1 MDIKVE
7 QLSAALEMNTGLL
20 IKKINSMFDD
30 IHVENKDSVLTREEA
45 KRIIDV
51 LTKPEISEEQSAPA
65 EPEEYVHPA
74 DVVET
79 PYDPN
84 ARDEVVPSQ
93 QDNKASVSPETPI
106 NNNSSI
112 VNDNTLN
119 TSNAPQNQPTN
130 QTYTHPYDVVEE
142 PYVSNNAGGTSDDD
156 IYFRTQ
162 KPEDLPFI
170 PYSPDGQKP
179 LNESPVLYGIPYEE
193 QARQELL
200 RQQIAEQ
207 ARQNTDVVE
216 RVQNAAR
223 ARQEQIDNNQ
233 GFGSSGIDF
242 SSNRD
247 HTNTTERMVDNNIPN
262 AQQNTPAGTVVV
274 NYPNQNDLFDSQT
287 SNLNRYLRRESNLQ
301 NDQVPNTYHRS
312 DVESKVITQSYT
324 QRQRINDLM
333 LQEREKGTNIP
344 YAPQFTSNVNYSVQN
359 ARDRVAKSMGQ
370 FVAAPAQQ
378 LVGTLKQQAHSDE
391 TLRKVRDVKDI
402 AVGVGAIG
410 GFIAMGGVTTP
421 MKSWGQNFAMTG
433 NKIANA
439 GRYVMGKET
448 VSRAKQAYTLKQ
460 VQNKI
465 NQDFG
470 GASIK
475 ALKAERKEL
484 LGLQKKGQILTSAQ
498 AARLAS
504 LEGKIQ
510 GIKTL
515 SNQKESLLSLKN
527 QKAKIGTMMNA
538 FLREMSQDA
547 NDDSLGLLV
556 KVNNMAGNKRIHA
569 VLKYAGKSGRYV
581 FKTAFKATKSGA
593 LYVAR
598 KTGLDKVIVEANKKL
613 LHTKP
618 VLKFN
623 DIKLRTKKAIN
634 GGLYNK
640 AKAKLKT
647 KVPTKIQTA
656 AKRTV
661 GVGKKVGTSFKNVG
675 KGAKKAGKVI
685 AAPAKFIKKAASKIS
700 AALTAVKG
708 FLLKIVGIAA
718 LVIALFIVIIQCIAI
733 PLTQILSFDINL
745 KPNLIPFIQM
755 VNKSEKDF
763 RAEIESAV
771 KDGKVDG
778 KTYDRI
784 IYDYSNGAVT
794 NNMREIISMTAV
806 FFDNDLEHA
815 KNSSVEKYIDD
826 LYRNSHAVFYYP
838 SEPYSCANGC
848 STRNYKCTEKGH
860 ATYNESA
867 CIDIQYCDGCKTK
880 IVTCEGC
887 VEETTYCSGCT
898 TKREQCAGANCEKI
912 LGFIPYCPG
921 HDVPHCDGHI
931 VKSCTTHEELY
942 CPGHVEY
949 KCQGKHTEKYC
960 PGTHQD
966 MTINIVVDS
975 WDDIFARDSYS
986 RGNNG
991 VVFPYVKYTTWY
1003 GTDDTERK
1011 DNWQGWTQGN
1021 RDWAKTLYEQDWKE
1035 LYIGG
1040 NLVPAGNQ
1048 IVPMTEEEI
1057 DAFMQEMSRN
1067 TTNVRQLSYSRFM
1080 LLKTLLRS
1088 VGKVPYYENGRY
1100 TFGKELGGK
1109 APMPDSYGND
1119 KIGLDTIGLLQYA
1132 YLNSLSDTKEV
1143 MHKFDDA
1150 KTYSDVWYKTYAI
1163 EKSEMEPGDIGF
1175 MNSCEVGPDGKI
1187 IPVNYIGIFAGKCDN
1202 GSGVWIVID
1211 NEYGSV
1217 TTISTEAFN
1226 YCRRVDG
1233 LEINGYGETWEEV
1246 KAYLDA
1252 FFGG

>member
-7 QLSAALEMNTGLL
+7 QLSAVLEMNSNLL
-20 IKKINSMFDD
+20 VSKINALFDD
-30 IHVENKDSVLTREEA
+30 IHVEDKNSVLTREEA
-45 KRIIDV
+45 KRVIDAI
-51 LTKPEISEEQSAPA
+51 TKQQVSVDKGIDEEQGVFVGN
-65 EPEEYVHPA
+65 EESIHPA

-79 PYDPN
+79 PFDPN
-84 ARDEVVPSQ
+84 AEEQPSPNQGTKPDNTAVHPADFVETPFVPS
-93 QDNKASVSPETPI
+93 ETP
-106 NNNSSI
+106 NNAP
-112 VNDNTLN
+112 
-119 TSNAPQNQPTN
+119 TSNTPAET
-130 QTYTHPYDVVEE
+130 TYQHPYDVVEE
-142 PYVSNNAGGTSDDD
+142 PYIPNNNNGGGSDDD
-156 IYFRTQ
+156 YFTSRIPQ
-162 KPEDLPFI
+162 PNDMPFV
-170 PYSPDGQKP
+170 PFVPTEQGSTY
-179 LNESPVLYGIPYEE
+179 YGGTYQE
-193 QARQELL
+193 QATQELL

-207 ARQNTDVVE
+207 ARQNNDVVE

-223 ARQEQIDNNQ
+223 ARQEAIDNNQ

-247 HTNTTERMVDNNIPN
+247 HTHTNDSLINNNDGAPDLS
-262 AQQNTPAGTVVV
+262 ASTVVV
-274 NYPNQNDLFDSQT
+274 NYPNNNFFEDGQ
-287 SNLNRYLRRESNLQ
+287 SNLNRYLRREPNLQ
-301 NDQVPNTYHRS
+301 NENFSNTYHRS
-312 DVESKVITQSYT
+312 DVESRVITQSYT

-333 LQEREKGTNIP
+333 LQEREKMGASTP
-344 YAPQFTSNVNYSVQN
+344 FAPDFRSNVNYGVQN
-359 ARDRVAKSMGQ
+359 ARDRVSKGLGQ
-370 FVAAPAQQ
+370 FAAIVPQQ
-378 LVGTLKQQAHSDE
+378 VVGTLKQQAHSDDN
-391 TLRKVRDVKDI
+391 LRKVRDVKDVV
-402 AVGVGAIG
+402 VGVSAMA
-410 GFIAMGGVTTP
+410 GFVAMGGITTP
-421 MKSWGQNFAMTG
+421 VKNWGQNFALTG

-448 VSRAKQAYTLKQ
+448 VTRAKEAYTLKQ

-465 NQDFG
+465 NQEFG

-538 FLREMSQDA
+538 FLREMNQDA
-547 NDDSLGLLV
+547 QDDSLGLLV
-556 KVNNMAGNKRIHA
+556 KVNNMAGNRHIRA
-569 VLKYAGKSGRYV
+569 VLKYAAKSGRYV
-581 FKTAFKATKSGA
+581 FKTAYKATKSGA

-598 KTGLDKVIVEANKKL
+598 KTGLDKLVIETNKKL

-618 VLKFN
+618 ILKFN
-623 DIKLRTKKAIN
+623 DLKLRTQKAIN

-700 AALTAVKG
+700 AALTAIKG
-708 FLLKIVGIAA
+708 FLLKVVGIAA
-718 LVIALFIVIIQCIAI
+718 LVLALFIIIIQCIAI
-733 PLTQILSFDINL
+733 PLTQIMSFDLNL
-745 KPNLIPFIQM
+745 KPNLIPFVQM
-755 VNKSEKDF
+755 VNESEKDF
-763 RAEIESAV
+763 RKEIESAV

-784 IYDYSNGAVT
+784 IYDYTNGEVT
-794 NNMREIISMTAV
+794 NNMREIISMAAV

-815 KNSSVEKYIDD
+815 KNSSVKKYIDN

-838 SEPYSCANGC
+838 SEMYPCVAGC
-848 STRNYKCTEKGH
+848 STRNYKCTEPGH

-867 CIDIQYCDGCKTK
+867 CIEIQYCDGCKTK

-887 VEETTYCSGCT
+887 VEETIYCSGCS
-898 TKREQCAGANCEKI
+898 TKTQQCAGADCEKF
-912 LGFIPYCPG
+912 LGIFPYCPG
-921 HDVPHCDGHI
+921 HEVPTCDGHI
-931 VKSCTTHEELY
+931 SKSCTTHEEVY

-949 KCQGKHTEKYC
+949 DCQGKHTEPYC

-975 WDDIFARDSYS
+975 WDDIFVRDSYG
-986 RGNNG
+986 RKNG
-991 VVFPYVKYTTWY
+991 IAFTEVKYVDWL
-1003 GTDDTERK
+1003 GRDDTDRK
-1011 DNWQGWTQGN
+1011 DGFTYWDQGSK
-1021 RDWAKTLYEQDWKE
+1021 DWAKTLYEQDWKE

-1040 NLVPAGNQ
+1040 NLVPVGNKV
-1048 IVPMTEEEI
+1048 VPMTPQEI

-1067 TTNVRQLSYSRFM
+1067 TTNVRQLSYARFK
-1080 LLKTLLRS
+1080 LLRTLLYA
-1088 VGKVPYYENGRY
+1088 VGEVPYYENGRY
-1100 TFGKELGGK
+1100 TFGKELGGD
-1109 APMPDSYGND
+1109 APMPDRYGND
-1119 KIGLDTIGLLQYA
+1119 KVGLDEIGLLQYA

-1150 KTYSDVWYKTYAI
+1150 NSLTDVWYRTYAI
-1163 EKSEMEPGDIGF
+1163 EKDEMEPGDIGF
-1175 MNSCEVGPDGKI
+1175 MNSCEVGPDGKR

-1211 NEYGSV
+1211 EEYGSV
-1217 TTISTEAFN
+1217 TTICTEAFN
-1226 YCRRVDG
+1226 YYRRVDG

-1246 KAYLDA
+1246 KSYLEA
-1252 FFGG
+1252 FFGL